1 MLVLTFDQ
9 YILIHVFKK
18 LGNIIENHQQDK
30 TSFLSLK
37 IKHGIQNNS
46 LIPENHEDNK
56 VITQQNLFI
65 LKQSKKKLNS
75 SQLHKKN
82 FNST

>member
-65 LKQSKKKLNS
+65 LKQSKKS
-75 SQLHKKN
+75 
-82 FNST
+82 